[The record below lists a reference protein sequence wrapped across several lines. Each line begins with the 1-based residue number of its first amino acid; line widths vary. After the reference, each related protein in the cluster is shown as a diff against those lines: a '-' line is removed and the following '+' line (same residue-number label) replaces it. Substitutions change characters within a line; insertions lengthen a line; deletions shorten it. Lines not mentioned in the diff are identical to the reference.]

1 MMDFTLSKTKKKK
14 LSKEVAHDQVMVLL
28 DYYGIDVNDLD
39 GKQNKQAMVSTLNKV
54 VGFVREGLVEI
65 ALKDGALTIT
75 QALVK
80 PPGEV
85 KTIEYGE
92 VHGKHKTAMDG
103 KGDDSNYTKIY
114 ALMGSLS
121 GLGDTAIKALKGKDL
136 SVVECLGTVFL
147 AV

>member
-1 MMDFTLSKTKKKK
+1 MSSYALSKTKKKK
-14 LSKEVAHDQVMVLL
+14 LSEEAAHDQVMELL
-28 DYYGIDVNDLD
+28 DYYGIDVDDLD

-54 VGFVREGLVEI
+54 CGFIREGLVEI
-65 ALKDGALTIT
+65 KVKDGALMVT
-75 QALVK
+75 QTLAK
-80 PPGEV
+80 PPGDV

-121 GLGDTAIKALKGKDL
+121 GMGDTAVKALSGKDL
-136 SVVECLGTVFL
+136 SVVECIGTIFL